1 MLSGFIT
8 HPDCLRHEMG
18 PSHPEAPVRLHAIY
32 DHLLAKGLLDYMHA
46 FDAPLATEEQ
56 LARAHTALYVR
67 EILSAAP
74 LDGYRPV
81 DPDTRMNPHTV
92 RAALRAA
99 GACVLATDLVL
110 AGEITNAFCCVRP
123 PGHHAERERAMGF
136 CFFNN
141 AAVGIR
147 HALDVH
153 GVERVALIDFDVH
166 HGNGS
171 EDIFRDDG
179 RVLMCSVFERG
190 LYPFCGED
198 ERRPNMV
205 NVALPTR
212 TASEAL
218 RAAVLE
224 HWLPALDR
232 FEPQLIFVSAGFDA
246 HRDDD
251 MGNLGWVDRD
261 YEWLTQQLL
270 AVARRHCGGKLISTL
285 EGGYEPNALA
295 RSVAAHVRVLVG
307 AD

>member
-1 MLSGFIT
+1 
-8 HPDCLRHEMG
+8 
-18 PSHPEAPVRLHAIY
+18 
-32 DHLLAKGLLDYMHA
+32 
-46 FDAPLATEEQ
+46 
-56 LARAHTALYVR
+56 
-67 EILSAAP
+67 
-74 LDGYRPV
+74 
-81 DPDTRMNPHTV
+81 
-92 RAALRAA
+92 
-99 GACVLATDLVL
+99 
-110 AGEITNAFCCVRP
+110 
-123 PGHHAERERAMGF
+123 
-136 CFFNN
+136 
-141 AAVGIR
+141 
-147 HALDVH
+147 
-153 GVERVALIDFDVH
+153 
-166 HGNGS
+166 
-171 EDIFRDDG
+171 
-179 RVLMCSVFERG
+179 MCSVFERG

-270 AVARRHCGGKLISTL
+270 VVARRHCGGKLISTL